1 MLRTRTTLALAAG
14 LILLPAL
21 VAAQENFEGTVKY
34 KMNAGGMSMD
44 MVTKVKDGRMRQE
57 ISMPMGAMV
66 SIINTETGEM
76 LNLMDAQKMA
86 MRMNMNDMM
95 AMAGVDRSEAA
106 EVPEMKATGHKE
118 TIAGHA
124 CEHYVIQQDD
134 GDIDMCVATGL
145 GYYMNAARGPMMGA
159 GRGGRASN
167 SMGMSDKQR
176 EALRRQFK
184 NGFFPLKMVV
194 TPKSGGEAVT
204 MEVVSF
210 EKGNVPDSMFDMKT
224 PEGYTEMKMP
234 GGMGR
239 N

>member
-14 LILLPAL
+14 MILLPAL

-95 AMAGVDRSEAA
+95 AMAGVDRS
-106 EVPEMKATGHKE
+106 
-118 TIAGHA
+118 
-124 CEHYVIQQDD
+124 
-134 GDIDMCVATGL
+134 
-145 GYYMNAARGPMMGA
+145 
-159 GRGGRASN
+159 
-167 SMGMSDKQR
+167 
-176 EALRRQFK
+176 
-184 NGFFPLKMVV
+184 
-194 TPKSGGEAVT
+194 
-204 MEVVSF
+204 
-210 EKGNVPDSMFDMKT
+210 
-224 PEGYTEMKMP
+224 
-234 GGMGR
+234 
-239 N
+239 

>member
-1 MLRTRTTLALAAG
+1 MLRTRTPLALAAG

-34 KMNAGGMSMD
+34 KMNAGGMAMD
-44 MVTKVKDGRMRQE
+44 MVTKVKEGKMRQE

-66 SIINTETGEM
+66 SIIDTETGDM

-86 MRMNMNDMM
+86 MRMNMNDMI
-95 AMAGVDRSEAA
+95 AAAGVDNSAAA
-106 EVPEMKATGHKE
+106 EVPEIKSTGQKE

-124 CEHYVIQQDD
+124 CEHYVIQQDS
-134 GDIDMCVATGL
+134 GDVDMCVATGL
-145 GYYMNAARGPMMGA
+145 GYYMNAAGGPAMGGARG
-159 GRGGRASN
+159 RSNN
-167 SMGMSDKQR
+167 SMGMSDRQR
-176 EALRRQFK
+176 EAIRRQFK

-194 TPKSGGEAVT
+194 TPKGGGQEVT

-210 EKGNVPDSMFDMKT
+210 EKGKLPESLFDMKT
-224 PEGYTEMKMP
+224 PAGYTEMKMP
-234 GGMGR
+234 GGMGG